1 MDPLA
6 DAERSLAWVDESAM
20 MSPVPSGGSRPL
32 GGIGATL
39 EELFRLDSIRRLSS
53 TNPALVAG
61 LDDPTRG
68 QATGTSASPGAG
80 GTNPVPSSF
89 LGLSQSQAVALGVGL
104 VVLLL
109 VSRGK

>member
-1 MDPLA
+1 MSVLDE
-6 DAERSLAWVDESAM
+6 AENSLAWLDESTQM
-20 MSPVPSGGSRPL
+20 QPVPSGGSNPL
-32 GGIGATL
+32 GQIGSFL
-39 EELFRLDSIRRLSS
+39 EGALRLDSIRRLSQ

-68 QATGTSASPGAG
+68 QATGTSAAPGAG
-80 GTNPVPSSF
+80 GTNPVPSTI
-89 LGLSQSQAVALGVGL
+89 LGMPQAQAVALGVGL